1 MPLRRK
7 LLLLGAPLV
16 GGAAIGS
23 ILAFSAPV
31 LAATPSPS
39 PPASSSPSTTAPS
52 APASPSA
59 PAQGG
64 SGTQHSCPG
73 M

>member
-7 LLLLGAPLV
+7 LLLLGAPVV
-16 GGAAIGS
+16 GGAAIGA
-23 ILAFSAPV
+23 IMAFSGPV
-31 LAATPSPS
+31 LAASPSPS
-39 PPASSSPSTTAPS
+39 PPASSSPSTTT
-52 APASPSA
+52 PASPSA

-64 SGTQHSCPG
+64 SGTQHHCPN